1 MEQASRIPRI
11 SNKRRMIGE
20 CLIEAGCIDRE
31 VLEKALRAQR
41 IQKKKLGQI
50 LIEMGAASD
59 DEIAHALAG
68 QLNIPFVRLSEIEI
82 PREIIALVPAELAE
96 NYLLVPVKEDGKKL
110 LVATVNPLEFYAM
123 DDLRFVTQM
132 PIEIAVAS
140 QGDILGAIE
149 KYYPKLELKKDL
161 DLGTGLEDEIE
172 FIQQEE
178 QEEENP
184 NLQDLKDLSSL
195 PPIVRFVNKIFGDAI
210 RARASD
216 IHIEPQKASVL
227 LRYRVD
233 GVMREIMKTDRHV
246 HAPLVSRIKV
256 ISNMDISVRRRPQ
269 DGRSQVKFG
278 KKSYDLRVSSIPT
291 SYGEK
296 ITIRILDQA
305 GAGRRLEDLALSEK
319 AFETFEKA
327 LSRPEGIIL
336 VTGPTGSGKSST
348 LYACLN
354 RLNSPRVNIFTVEDP
369 VEFDITGVN
378 QVQVHPQAGI
388 TFAVGLRSILR
399 QDPDIVMVGEIR
411 DSETASIAFQA
422 GQTGHLVLST
432 LHTNDA
438 PSSVTRLLDLGVQPF
453 IVSDSLIAVIG
464 QRLVRKICPKCKSP
478 DELSAKI
485 LRQIAPSFAAERET
499 TFWKGTGCEACQYT
513 GYTGRLA
520 IFEILSVTPALKE
533 MISATISATT
543 LQRIAEGQGYEPMVV
558 DGLRKAAQGLT
569 TVEEVFRV
577 ASPESL
583 ETGHSVSCA
592 LTSEELIGDDGA
604 PEKPSIHLGGSVQP
618 KKILVAE
625 DNEVTLKLIGNYLE
639 AENYL
644 ITKARTGLE
653 ALKLAFQQKPDLI
666 ITDLMM
672 PELDGIGLIKKLK
685 SQLVTRYIPI
695 IMLTVNSDLDSEIT
709 AINAGADDYI
719 TKPVNAKRLLARVG
733 RLIQRQASN

>member
-1 MEQASRIPRI
+1 MEQASKIQRL
-11 SNKRRMIGE
+11 SNKRRMLGA
-20 CLIEAGCIDRE
+20 CLIEAGLIDRE
-31 VLEKALRAQR
+31 VLDKALRAQK

-50 LIEMGAASD
+50 LMEMGAASD
-59 DEIAHALAG
+59 DQIAQALAG
-68 QLNIPFVRLSEIEI
+68 QLNIPLVRLSEIEI
-82 PREIIALVPAELAE
+82 PKEIIALVPAELAE
-96 NYLLVPVKEDGKKL
+96 NYLLIPVKGDGRKL

-123 DDLRFVTQM
+123 DDLRFVTRM

-140 QGDILGAIE
+140 QGDILRALE

-161 DLGTGLEDEIE
+161 DLGSGLEDEIE
-172 FIQQEE
+172 FIHQEE
-178 QEEENP
+178 QEEDNP
-184 NLQDLKDLSSL
+184 NLQDLRDLSSL

-216 IHIEPQKASVL
+216 IHIEPQKGSVL

-269 DGRSQVKFG
+269 DGRSQVKVG

-296 ITIRILDQA
+296 ITIRILDQT
-305 GAGRRLEDLALSEK
+305 GAARRLEDLALSEK

-369 VEFDITGVN
+369 VEFDIPGVN

-464 QRLVRKICPKCKSP
+464 QRLVRKICPKCKAP
-478 DELSAKI
+478 DELSAK
-485 LRQIAPSFAAERET
+485 LLKQIAPSLAFERET
-499 TFWKGTGCEACQYT
+499 MFWKGTGCEACQYT

-520 IFEILSVTPALKE
+520 VFEILSVTPTLKE
-533 MISATISATT
+533 MISSTISATT

-577 ASPESL
+577 TSPESL
-583 ETGHSVSCA
+583 ETCHSVSDA
-592 LTSEELIGDDGA
+592 LTSGEVIGDDGA
-604 PEKPSIHLGGSVQP
+604 SEKASIHPVGSVQP
-618 KKILVAE
+618 KKILLAE
-625 DNEVTLKLIGNYLE
+625 DNEVTLRLIGNYLE
-639 AENYL
+639 TENYL
-644 ITKARTGLE
+644 ITRARTGVE
-653 ALKLAFQQKPDLI
+653 ALKLTFQQKPDLI

-695 IMLTVNSDLDSEIT
+695 IMLTVKSDLDSEVA

-733 RLIQRQASN
+733 RLIQRQTSN

>member
-1 MEQASRIPRI
+1 MEQALKIQRIN
-11 SNKRRMIGE
+11 NKRRMLGE

-31 VLEKALRAQR
+31 VLDKALRAQK
-41 IQKKKLGQI
+41 IHKKKLGQI

-59 DEIAHALAG
+59 DEIAQALAN
-68 QLNIPFVRLSEIEI
+68 QMNIPLIHLSEIEI
-82 PREIIALVPAELAE
+82 PKEIIALVPVELVE
-96 NYLLVPVKEDGKKL
+96 NYLLIPVREEGRKL
-110 LVATVNPLEFYAM
+110 LVAAVNPLEFYAM

-132 PIEIAVAS
+132 SIEIAVAS
-140 QGDILGAIE
+140 QGEILSAIE
-149 KYYPKLELKKDL
+149 KYYPKPELKKEL

-178 QEEENP
+178 QEEDNP
-184 NLQDLKDLSSL
+184 NLQDLRDLSSL

-210 RARASD
+210 RCRASD
-216 IHIEPQKASVL
+216 IHIEPQKTSVL
-227 LRYRVD
+227 LRYRID

-278 KKSYDLRVSSIPT
+278 KRTYDLRVSSIPT

-305 GAGRRLEDLALSEK
+305 GAARRLEDLALSEK
-319 AFETFEKA
+319 DFETFEKA
-327 LSRPEGIIL
+327 LAKPEGIML
-336 VTGPTGSGKSST
+336 VTGPTGSGKTST

-354 RLNSPRVNIFTVEDP
+354 RLNSPQVNIFTVEDP
-369 VEFDITGVN
+369 VEFDIPGVN

-464 QRLVRKICPKCKSP
+464 QRLVRKICPRCKSP
-478 DELSAKI
+478 DELSGK
-485 LRQIAPSFAAERET
+485 LLKQIAPSVATEQET
-499 TFWKGTGCEACQYT
+499 TFWKGKGCEACQYT

-520 IFEILSVTPALKE
+520 IIEILSVTPTLKE
-533 MISATISATT
+533 MISSTISAAT
-543 LQRIAEGQGYEPMVV
+543 LQRIAEGQGYEPMVI

-577 ASPESL
+577 TSPEFL
-583 ETGHSVSCA
+583 ENGHSVSDA
-592 LTSEELIGDDGA
+592 MYSTELIGDDA
-604 PEKPSIHLGGSVQP
+604 IVEKDSIRLIGSVQP
-618 KKILVAE
+618 KKILLAE
-625 DNEVTLKLIGNYLE
+625 ENEVTLKLVGNYLE
-639 AENYL
+639 AENYV

-653 ALKLAFQQKPDLI
+653 ALKLTFQQKPDLI

-695 IMLTVNSDLDSEIT
+695 IVLTIKSDLDSEVT

-733 RLIQRQASN
+733 RLIQRQTNN